1 MRSCK
6 ECGAA
11 VPWGAPQCVDCGS
24 YTHWRDRLA
33 TFGFA
38 VGAGTVIVVIVS
50 LAWVWLAPPPESVQ
64 AAGEV
69 QELMNRVDEADLGP
83 FIAGAGRC
91 KPEIADALCVQVTAE
106 LDGLGESQL
115 ERVRREVTVLWESI
129 AEVSPPRVVFVDPR
143 GELIE

>member
-11 VPWGAPQCVDCGS
+11 IPWGAPQCVDCGS

-38 VGAGTVIVVIVS
+38 VGAGTVLVVIAS
-50 LAWVWLAPPPESVQ
+50 LAWVWLAPPPAPVR
-64 AAGEV
+64 ATGEV
-69 QELMNRVDEADLGP
+69 QELLSRVAESDLQP

-91 KPEIADALCVQVTAE
+91 REEIADALCVQITAE
-106 LDGLGESQL
+106 LRDLGET
-115 ERVRREVTVLWESI
+115 ERSRVLNQVTAIWGSI
-129 AEVSPPRVVFVDPR
+129 AEVSPSRVVFVDLR
-143 GELIE
+143 GELMP